1 MSRGSSFD
9 VIGGVSLGRGL
20 LSSLLIAAG
29 ITLLVVSSAFFL
41 GESTTSAGGPS
52 TAGAASARPGAD
64 GVSIASGEVDLQ
76 TFDFRLAGIGTAA
89 FALEASG
96 PAPLAPSGAAPPQL
110 VAAAAPPEG
119 GGDGREG
126 GVEGGASAPE
136 PVAPAVEAPAATPTP
151 VPLPPPTATPVPP
164 PPPPA
169 PTATP
174 VPPPP
179 PPPATLTAFEADILA
194 GVNAQRQAA
203 GLAPLQLDGRLVGVA
218 RERSNDMAVNNYFSH
233 TSPTGDTAFT
243 IMDRYGIPY
252 GWAGENLARNNYPD
266 SEAVAVALQDWMASQ
281 GHRENILSPH
291 YSLIGVGAAV
301 DAAGMKYFT
310 LIFVGY

>member
-1 MSRGSSFD
+1 
-9 VIGGVSLGRGL
+9 
-20 LSSLLIAAG
+20 
-29 ITLLVVSSAFFL
+29 
-41 GESTTSAGGPS
+41 
-52 TAGAASARPGAD
+52 
-64 GVSIASGEVDLQ
+64 
-76 TFDFRLAGIGTAA
+76 
-89 FALEASG
+89 
-96 PAPLAPSGAAPPQL
+96 
-110 VAAAAPPEG
+110 
-119 GGDGREG
+119 
-126 GVEGGASAPE
+126 
-136 PVAPAVEAPAATPTP
+136 
-151 VPLPPPTATPVPP
+151 
-164 PPPPA
+164 
-169 PTATP
+169 
-174 VPPPP
+174 
-179 PPPATLTAFEADILA
+179 
-194 GVNAQRQAA
+194 VNAQRQAA

-266 SEAVAVALQDWMASQ
+266 SETVAVALQDWMASQ

>member
-1 MSRGSSFD
+1 MSRGSNFNAT
-9 VIGGVSLGRGL
+9 GGISLGRGL

-41 GESTTSAGGPS
+41 GESTTSAGEPS
-52 TAGAASARPGAD
+52 GVGASSDGRGTGGASATID
-64 GVSIASGEVDLQ
+64 GVDLQ
-76 TFDFRLAGIGTAA
+76 TFDFRQAGKGADGIGPDAPD
-89 FALEASG
+89 
-96 PAPLAPSGAAPPQL
+96 PAPLAPFGAAPPEL
-110 VAAAAPPEG
+110 MAAAPSEG
-119 GGDGREG
+119 GAGEPESSD
-126 GVEGGASAPE
+126 EGGASAPQ
-136 PVAPAVEAPAATPTP
+136 PVGPIAEAPAATPTAAP
-151 VPLPPPTATPVPP
+151 PPPPTATPVPP
-164 PPPPA
+164 PPV

-179 PPPATLTAFEADILA
+179 PPSAPPATLTAFEADILA

-243 IMDRYGIPY
+243 IMDRYGISY

-310 LIFVGY
+310 LIFVGH